1 MSDILK
7 ELTDYRI
14 KGIEKAEIEYYK
26 QLTQTLDRI
35 EAQIVS
41 LADQQLPRQAGKLI
55 ELQSAVAIRPKIK
68 AILDKE
74 YLPFADRV
82 VRKGFGEQAK
92 RVERQFKTI
101 GLIPVEFQELTK
113 GDLALV
119 KNLKQQYYTQ
129 FKDVSN
135 NFTRILSD
143 KVYQNTLVGTEFTV
157 LEKELRESINGIY
170 ATSSDPAVNRLVDY
184 VKNNKDN
191 PALASRVDSA
201 VKILQSKYAST
212 RVGEN
217 MKRYAGQ
224 ILNDSLRDFDATLNF
239 NKANDA
245 GLTYVKYYGDV
256 IPTTRDIC
264 RRMVSGSLNRR
275 PNGLFTIDE
284 INEIWASRSWSGKKG
299 GNPMIVRGGYNCR
312 HQFSYVNPDWYEED
326 GDDSVSLI
334 ESKQDTKPAQSIFG
348 DTNSDE
354 KKYLPLAF
362 GTIATNFTNMIS
374 KIPKSPKFNKVK
386 NGAFY
391 RPSEDTIN
399 LSDFNIENNLRAR
412 RIFAHEYGHKI
423 DHNIGTL
430 LIADRKLGEK
440 FIPNPNKI
448 VFEKK
453 PKTIKFANGDS
464 ITESGFKKT
473 LIDDVLDKTKNPK
486 GLQISNSAQTQI
498 MADRINLKDNI
509 NVGLTNY
516 TDELID
522 LRNKI
527 QGKTFEQRLAIRTK
541 FLDDIIE
548 SKSFPL
554 NKSELRVLLR
564 ERNITYD
571 PMTTETVD
579 YVLAIKNKLV
589 VSRYGKLKKLKL
601 KSGETFTASTREA
614 GTNFDSMF
622 ADYVGAI
629 SDNAIGYGHKLT
641 YYKRFFSTET
651 VKRGYGEV
659 TYGHSTEAF
668 ANFTGLSNTDNKEIY
683 SKLMNY
689 YAPETTKIF
698 TELYERSKLL

>member
-1 MSDILK
+1 MSDLLK
-7 ELTDYRI
+7 DLTTYRI

-35 EAQIVS
+35 ESQIVA

-184 VKNNKDN
+184 VKNNRDN

-239 NKANDA
+239 NKSKDA

-264 RRMVSGSLNRR
+264 RRMVSGSLDKRA
-275 PNGLFTIDE
+275 NGLFTVEE
-284 INEIWASRSWSGKKG
+284 IQDIWSSRSWSGKKG

-326 GDDSVSLI
+326 GKQANKLKNIIPKVKKESKQNISSLINPIILSNIKTVPKQVSQARISKSIKKGFDDERYPRNPDGSVKFRFTNSNKIGTSDISELSDAMATKVSLI
-334 ESKQDTKPAQSIFG
+334 LDELNDLAVKYDVPQLRGIWAKNSGAVATMGDGVLRINPIVLERINIGAKRDLEKIAFLNDTKPKNIKNWKFG
-348 DTNSDE
+348 NNPDLRPQVSFAYFDNDLDQLRSVLYHEFGHQIHHMKYVT
-354 KKYLPLAF
+354 KKTKDYGISFKPKVEQQL
-362 GTIATNFTNMIS
+362 S
-374 KIPKSPKFNKVK
+374 KIRKRKSATK
-386 NGAFY
+386 Y
-391 RPSEDTIN
+391 
-399 LSDFNIENNLRAR
+399 
-412 RIFAHEYGHKI
+412 
-423 DHNIGTL
+423 
-430 LIADRKLGEK
+430 
-440 FIPNPNKI
+440 
-448 VFEKK
+448 
-453 PKTIKFANGDS
+453 GDS
-464 ITESGFKKT
+464 NNQEWFAENFSLYSMNRKDLVDPQFIK
-473 LIDDVLDKTKNPK
+473 LIK
-486 GLQISNSAQTQI
+486 
-498 MADRINLKDNI
+498 
-509 NVGLTNY
+509 
-516 TDELID
+516 EL
-522 LRNKI
+522 
-527 QGKTFEQRLAIRTK
+527 E
-541 FLDDIIE
+541 
-548 SKSFPL
+548 
-554 NKSELRVLLR
+554 
-564 ERNITYD
+564 
-571 PMTTETVD
+571 
-579 YVLAIKNKLV
+579 
-589 VSRYGKLKKLKL
+589 
-601 KSGETFTASTREA
+601 
-614 GTNFDSMF
+614 
-622 ADYVGAI
+622 
-629 SDNAIGYGHKLT
+629 
-641 YYKRFFSTET
+641 
-651 VKRGYGEV
+651 
-659 TYGHSTEAF
+659 
-668 ANFTGLSNTDNKEIY
+668 
-683 SKLMNY
+683 
-689 YAPETTKIF
+689 
-698 TELYERSKLL
+698 

>member
-1 MSDILK
+1 MSDIVK
-7 ELTDYRI
+7 DLTNYRI
-14 KGIEKAEIEYYK
+14 KGIERAEIEYYK

-101 GLIPVEFQELTK
+101 GLIPPEFQELTK

-119 KNLKQQYYTQ
+119 QNLKKQYYTQ

-184 VKNNKDN
+184 VKNNRDN
-191 PALASRVDSA
+191 PALASRVDEA
-201 VKILQSKYAST
+201 VKILQTKYAST

-239 NKANDA
+239 SKAKDA
-245 GLTYVKYYGDV
+245 GLEYVKYYGDV

-326 GDDSVSLI
+326 GDESESLTNSEI
-334 ESKQDTKPAQSIFG
+334 PIVPKESIYGKVSKQEKPYLEKGFGTKPSAFARAISTLPALKTF
-348 DTNSDE
+348 
-354 KKYLPLAF
+354 KKQ
-362 GTIATNFTNMIS
+362 GR
-374 KIPKSPKFNKVK
+374 
-386 NGAFY
+386 GFY
-391 RPSEDTIN
+391 RRSDDTLN
-399 LSDFNIENNLRAR
+399 VGSS
-412 RIFAHEYGHKI
+412 RIGETEELKVFIHEYTHRI
-423 DHNIGTL
+423 DRIIGQ
-430 LIADRKLGEK
+430 
-440 FIPNPNKI
+440 
-448 VFEKK
+448 
-453 PKTIKFANGDS
+453 KFATDTALKSKFSKGVGADILERRSLYDPRMFNS
-464 ITESGFKKT
+464 ISHLKVQA
-473 LIDDVLDKTKNPK
+473 LIDDTKELTK
-486 GLQISNSAQTQI
+486 GLKKRRLAF
-498 MADRINLKDNI
+498 KDEFDKAIQNQPDLLSQKSLLDSYYTKLHTE
-509 NVGLTNY
+509 VKTFLTN
-516 TDELID
+516 DEIIAYLSSNA
-522 LRNKI
+522 RSSTP
-527 QGKTFEQRLAIRTK
+527 QAIYK
-541 FLDDIIE
+541 F
-548 SKSFPL
+548 
-554 NKSELRVLLR
+554 
-564 ERNITYD
+564 
-571 PMTTETVD
+571 
-579 YVLAIKNKLV
+579 
-589 VSRYGKLKKLKL
+589 KLKL
-601 KSGETFTASTREA
+601 KHKVLEPRYSGGFDLQFSGDFNDYIGAITKETIGGGHGKSYYSGYATIKKDGLRTFTEGQTLEA
-614 GTNFDSMF
+614 WANHSAMSLNPFPIINNK
-622 ADYVGAI
+622 I
-629 SDNAIGYGHKLT
+629 SI
-641 YYKRFFSTET
+641 
-651 VKRGYGEV
+651 
-659 TYGHSTEAF
+659 
-668 ANFTGLSNTDNKEIY
+668 KEIER
-683 SKLMNY
+683 KIMNY
-689 YAPETTKIF
+689 YTPNTTKAF
-698 TELYERSKLL
+698 DDLVNNFNNL

>member
-1 MSDILK
+1 MSDIVK
-7 ELTDYRI
+7 DLTNYRI
-14 KGIEKAEIEYYK
+14 KGIERAEIEYYK

-35 EAQIVS
+35 EAQIVA

-101 GLIPVEFQELTK
+101 GLIPPEFQELTK

-184 VKNNKDN
+184 VKNNRDN

-239 NKANDA
+239 NKSKDA

-264 RRMVSGSLNRR
+264 RRMVSGSLDKRA
-275 PNGLFTIDE
+275 NGLFTIEE
-284 INEIWASRSWSGKKG
+284 IQDIWSSRSWSGKKG
-299 GNPMIVRGGYNCR
+299 GNPLIVRGGYNCR

-326 GDDSVSLI
+326 GDETESLI
-334 ESKQDTKPAQSIFG
+334 ESKQDTKPAKSIFG
-348 DTNSDE
+348 DTSSEE

-362 GTIATNFTNMIS
+362 GTVATNFTRMIN
-374 KIPKSPKFNKVK
+374 KVPKLPPIKKVK
-386 NGAFY
+386 NGAYFQ
-391 RPSEDTIN
+391 PSTGEIAMDSLDMEN
-399 LSDFNIENNLRAR
+399 LATLRT
-412 RIFAHEYGHKI
+412 FTHEFGHKI
-423 DHNIGTL
+423 DHNIATL
-430 LIADRKLGEK
+430 LSADRKLAEK
-440 FIPNPNKI
+440 FIPNANKEI
-448 VFEKK
+448 LGTK
-453 PKTIKFANGDS
+453 
-464 ITESGFKKT
+464 
-473 LIDDVLDKTKNPK
+473 LIDDVLDTSKNPK
-486 GLQISNSAQTQI
+486 GLQISNIAQQEI
-498 MADRINLKDNI
+498 MSDRKLLKDNLKI
-509 NVGLTNY
+509 GMPSIENEKRSIL
-516 TDELID
+516 
-522 LRNKI
+522 NKI
-527 QGKTFEQRLAIRTK
+527 TGKSISEKISIQTK
-541 FLDDIIE
+541 FVEDTINA
-548 SKSFPL
+548 KNFPL
-554 NKSELRVLLR
+554 NINEVKALLSDVG
-564 ERNITYD
+564 ITYD
-571 PMTTETVD
+571 PTALTTVN
-579 YVLAIKNKLV
+579 YVLQIKYKL
-589 VSRYGKLKKLKL
+589 
-601 KSGETFTASTREA
+601 
-614 GTNFDSMF
+614 
-622 ADYVGAI
+622 
-629 SDNAIGYGHKLT
+629 DNILIM
-641 YYKRFFSTET
+641 
-651 VKRGYGEV
+651 EV
-659 TYGHSTEAF
+659 F
-668 ANFTGLSNTDNKEIY
+668 
-683 SKLMNY
+683 
-689 YAPETTKIF
+689 
-698 TELYERSKLL
+698 

>member
-1 MSDILK
+1 MSDIVK
-7 ELTDYRI
+7 DLTNYRI
-14 KGIEKAEIEYYK
+14 KGIERAEIEYYK

-101 GLIPVEFQELTK
+101 GLIPPEFQELTK

-119 KNLKQQYYTQ
+119 QNLKQQYYTQ

-184 VKNNKDN
+184 VKNNRDN

-201 VKILQSKYAST
+201 VKILQSKYART

-239 NKANDA
+239 NKSKDA

-264 RRMVSGSLNRR
+264 RRMVSGSLDKRA
-275 PNGLFTIDE
+275 NGLFTIEE
-284 INEIWASRSWSGKKG
+284 IQDIWASRSWSGKKG

-326 GDDSVSLI
+326 GDDAVSLI
-334 ESKQDTKPAQSIFG
+334 DSKQDTKPAQSIFG
-348 DTNSDE
+348 DTTSDE

-362 GTIATNFTNMIS
+362 GTVATNFTRMIS
-374 KIPKSPKFNKVK
+374 KVPKSPYPIGKVK
-386 NGAFY
+386 RGAFY
-391 RPSEDTIN
+391 RPIDDSVN

-412 RIFAHEYGHKI
+412 RVFAHEYGHKI
-423 DHNIGTL
+423 DHNMGTIL
-430 LIADRKLGEK
+430 LTDRKLAEK
-440 FIPNPNKI
+440 FIPNANKEI
-448 VFEKK
+448 LGTK
-453 PKTIKFANGDS
+453 
-464 ITESGFKKT
+464 
-473 LIDDVLDKTKNPK
+473 LIDDVLDKTKSPK

-527 QGKTFEQRLAIRTK
+527 QGKTFDQRLAIRTK

-554 NKSELRVLLR
+554 NKNELRVLFR

-571 PMTTETVD
+571 PMLTETVD

-651 VKRGYGEV
+651 AKRGYGEV

-668 ANFTGLSNTDNKEIY
+668 ANFTALSNTDNKEIY

-698 TELYERSKLL
+698 TELYERSNLL